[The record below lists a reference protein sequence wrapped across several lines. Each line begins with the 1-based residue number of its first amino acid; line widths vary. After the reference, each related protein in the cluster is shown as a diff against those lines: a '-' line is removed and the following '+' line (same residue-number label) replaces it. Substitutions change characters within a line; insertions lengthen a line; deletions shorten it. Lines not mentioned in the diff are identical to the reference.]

1 MLSLSVLQFVF
12 PINALTNSW
21 NRTFF
26 HQLLSIQLK
35 LLFQFYRFSKDR
47 FSSCNV
53 WFRLCQVIFC
63 KEEINVKAR
72 PWDVGQNGCIVFF
85 IWRDVDASLFS
96 QIYKI
101 YFAMKWRTQGEFN
114 CYSLRLLL
122 RKLQNLR
129 RAYLFIKFATLSI
142 SLSKKLQRRRF
153 LKGNFQSKGSELVR

>member
-1 MLSLSVLQFVF
+1 MLSLSVLEFVF

-21 NRTFF
+21 NRTVF
-26 HQLLSIQLK
+26 HRLLSIRLK
-35 LLFQFYRFSKDR
+35 LLLQFYRFSKDR

-53 WFRLCQVIFC
+53 RFRLCQVIFC

-72 PWDVGQNGCIVFF
+72 SWDVGQNGSIVFF
-85 IWRDVDASLFS
+85 IWLFS

-101 YFAMKWRTQGEFN
+101 YFVTKWATQGEFN
-114 CYSLRLLL
+114 RYSLRLLL
-122 RKLQNLR
+122 QKLQNLWQ
-129 RAYLFIKFATLSI
+129 AYLFIKLATLSI